1 MGDLLNRTILVRGFE
16 GDERDLRLM
25 VHPFGRV
32 EEMDIQRI
40 EQHTPPTY
48 FDVGSFIGST
58 SKFERGA
65 NRISDPTVSESE
77 TANVAENTACVAQ
90 RDTQSPSTVLFPR
103 SAIFKNHAPP
113 SDEGFQFH
121 PADWRVKRKAL
132 ECCESVVFK
141 DCSSDQVCWQTS
153 QIDVYSERER

>member
-77 TANVAENTACVAQ
+77 TANVAENAACVAQ
-90 RDTQSPSTVLFPR
+90 RDTHSPSTVLFPR
-103 SAIFKNHAPP
+103 SAIVKCHAPP
-113 SDEGFQFH
+113 FDDGF
-121 PADWRVKRKAL
+121 RVRRKAL